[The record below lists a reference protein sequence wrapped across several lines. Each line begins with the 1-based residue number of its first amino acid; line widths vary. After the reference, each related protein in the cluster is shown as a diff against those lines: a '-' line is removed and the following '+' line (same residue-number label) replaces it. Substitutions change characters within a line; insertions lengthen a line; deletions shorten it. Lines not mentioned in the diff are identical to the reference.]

1 MTVRRSRLDRL
12 PGRSAESTPIA
23 LDWIRMSAQPAPST
37 VSFVRPRSE
46 TVLCYELNVVA
57 STAAA
62 VVSGLGG
69 WLFDRRMAGWS
80 VGVALTERGD
90 DRALEILGVKVV
102 ELSGVWGS
110 VRGDA
115 EHVAM
120 TVIATDRFESDGAV
134 RSRGLDALRA
144 GSSDVA
150 FWGLDCPRPLSGQFH
165 PTRYRP
171 SAAAR
176 AFKAHALAAAGLP
189 MAGADLPETVF
200 RCGTAAGALDSDLVP
215 VW

>member
-1 MTVRRSRLDRL
+1 
-12 PGRSAESTPIA
+12 
-23 LDWIRMSAQPAPST
+23 MSPQPAPST

-46 TVLCYELNVVA
+46 AVLCYELNVVA